1 MAYPLNAL
9 GVAELLKKL
18 YALSDDELEIQALAI
33 KANFRNW
40 VSTNFELSEIQIN
53 YLNSIPNNSAQ
64 YFGDQCW
71 FCFIHR
77 LNITLD
83 YPSAPSSMSRVGK
96 WTGGTSTTKLITNN
110 EGNEEASGSFSFS
123 MIYRQI

>member
-1 MAYPLNAL
+1 MAYPLTAL

-18 YALSDDELEIQALAI
+18 YALPNNELNIEALAI

-40 VSTNFELSEIQIN
+40 VSTHFELAEMQLS
-53 YLNSIPNNSAQ
+53 YLNSMPDNSVQ

-77 LNITLD
+77 LDITLD
-83 YPSAPSSMSRVGK
+83 YPSAQSQTRVGK
-96 WTGGTSTTKLITNN
+96 WTGGSSSTKLITNN
-110 EGNEEASGSFSFS
+110 EGNEEPSGSFSFS
-123 MIYRQI
+123 MIYREN